1 MKNILSIFLF
11 IWGNDVFAQN
21 SIKGKIVD
29 ETGPLPG
36 ANIII
41 QGTSTG
47 ATTDMEGRFTINN
60 SPKGS
65 QTLLVSFI
73 GYEKFE
79 KKIEVTEGEN
89 NVGELKLSQGKQ
101 LGEVVIE
108 GDFRGTEAKAF
119 NMTKTSPRIVNVI
132 ASDGVGKL
140 PDRNVAEAIQR
151 VPAVAIERDQGE
163 GRYVSIR
170 GTPTDW
176 SASLINGNRLPVA
189 DENANS
195 RTLSFDVIPTDLIE
209 YIILSKALTPD
220 QEGDAIGGSLNFI
233 SRTAPRQR
241 TLTASLSG
249 GMNFQS
255 MGPAVNA
262 SVLWG
267 DRSKNKRFGYIING
281 MYYNRSYG
289 TDNYEVV
296 YGSNYN
302 HGVNRLELRDYIGT
316 RQTIG
321 ANASAE
327 YNLNDQSKIFV
338 KGVFGRMTDNEHHR
352 KTRYNWAEGAGQT
365 ISFQNIHDIM
375 ESTLFGGEVG
385 GNYKLH
391 PKWNLEYKVSS
402 YHNRFGYG
410 PVPFERGDSRNG
422 YNVVEFKRF
431 QVNFTDQIFID
442 PETGEQV
449 SPNTPGAW
457 RIKLIGDDYPGGGG
471 DDPNNIQPQYTDS
484 ITADQFIFNDAYSEL
499 NTTWERDPIVGQLDL
514 TWNVRGNLTLK
525 AGGKYRWKQGFRE
538 LSLYEWDQNFL
549 VTTNAIRLTQFD
561 NEALNTNGG
570 FLQELGSNYEDN
582 FFPFLTNGQLADFYS
597 VMDDSIRGIEMN
609 SNHPQYEEWIGSK
622 YRYDEQVVAGY
633 AMADWNVFKNKLQIT
648 GGLRLEQTY
657 LSMTADTAYM
667 GFVANRYI
675 GIPGMENEVYIS
687 VYNDTLAANFLSYRD
702 AIAVYHVPVI
712 ETTSTTKYLSV
723 LPMLHFTY
731 RLGDKA
737 NIRLAA
743 TRSLRRPNFNETKP
757 GSPVKD
763 YTNLEYNIGNRN
775 LKPSYSW
782 NFDLMGEYYF
792 GNIGMISAG
801 VFYKYVT
808 DHIFATITADVDQRT
823 GIIYKSFRN
832 ADNSYV
838 VGVEASFN
846 RRFDFLPG
854 FLSGFGFNGNYT
866 YIHSEM
872 RVPGRTKAQPLPRQ
886 AEHLFNAALFYE
898 KHGVNAR
905 LALNYKGAY
914 LYEMNLAAVADAE
927 GNPILLHDN
936 TDFDV
941 FMDDFLSM
949 DFSLSYNFKKHW
961 TVFGEANNLLNWPY
975 RLYRGNRDR
984 PVQVEYYDVRALVG
998 VKFSL

>member
-1 MKNILSIFLF
+1 MRNIFTLALLLAAFTSI
-11 IWGNDVFAQN
+11 AQTTL
-21 SIKGKIVD
+21 KGKIVD
-29 ETGPLPG
+29 EMGPLPG
-36 ANIII
+36 ANVIFK
-41 QGTSTG
+41 GTSIG
-47 ATTDMEGRFTINN
+47 ATTDLEGRFLISNP
-60 SPKGS
+60 PKGK
-65 QTLLVSFI
+65 QTLVISFI
-73 GYEKFE
+73 GYQTTEKP
-79 KKIEVTEGEN
+79 ITITEGTN
-89 NVGELKLSQGKQ
+89 DLGEQKLSQGQQ
-101 LGEVVIE
+101 LNEVVVQ
-108 GDFRGTEAKAF
+108 GDFRGTEAKAI
-119 NMTKTSPRIVNVI
+119 NMMKTAPRIANVI

-140 PDRNVAEAIQR
+140 PDRNAAEAIQR

-176 SASLINGNRLPVA
+176 SASLINGSRLPVA
-189 DENANS
+189 DEAANS
-195 RTLSFDVIPTDLIE
+195 RTLAFDVIPTDLIE

-233 SRTAPRQR
+233 SRTAPRSR

-262 SVLWG
+262 SLLWG
-267 DRSKNKRFGYIING
+267 DRSKDKRFGYIING
-281 MYYNRSYG
+281 TYYNRSYG
-289 TDNYEVV
+289 TDNYEVI

-321 ANASAE
+321 ANAAAE
-327 YNLNDQSKIFV
+327 YNITDRSKIFI
-338 KGVFGRMTDNEHHR
+338 KGIFGRMTDNEHHR

-365 ISFQNIHDIM
+365 IALQNIHNIM
-375 ESTLFGGEVG
+375 ESTLFGGEIG
-385 GNYKLH
+385 GNYEFH

-410 PVPFERGDSRNG
+410 PVPFSRGDARNG
-422 YNVVEFKRF
+422 YNVVEFKRY
-431 QVNFTDQIFID
+431 QVNFTDQIYIN
-442 PETGEQV
+442 PETGELTD
-449 SPNTPGAW
+449 PNTPGAW

-471 DDPNNIQPQYTDS
+471 DDPDNIQPQYSDS

-514 TWNVRGNLTLK
+514 SWNPRGNLQLK
-525 AGGKYRWKQGFRE
+525 AGGKYRWKQGYRE
-538 LSLYEWDQNFL
+538 LSLYDWDQNYI

-561 NEALNTNGG
+561 NEPLNTHGG

-582 FFPFLTNGQLADFYS
+582 FFPFLTNDQLADFYN
-597 VMDDSIRGIEMN
+597 VMGDSLRGREMN
-609 SNHPQYEEWIGSK
+609 STHPDYEQWIGSK
-622 YRYDEQVVAGY
+622 YSYDEQVAAGY
-633 AMADWNVFKNKLQIT
+633 AMFDWKVFKNKLQIT
-648 GGLRLEQTY
+648 GGVRLEQTW
-657 LSMTADTAYM
+657 LQMKADTAYS
-667 GFVANRYI
+667 GFVANRYR
-675 GIPGMENEVYIS
+675 GIPGMEGDIYIS
-687 VYNDTLAANFLSYRD
+687 VYQDTLAANFYQYLDTTLY
-702 AIAVYHVPVI
+702 YVPVL
-712 ETTSTTKYLSV
+712 EVNSKSKYLSV

-731 RLGDKA
+731 RIGEKA
-737 NIRLAA
+737 NIRFAV
-743 TRSLRRPNFNETKP
+743 TRSMRRPNFNETKP

-763 YTNLEYNIGNRN
+763 YTNLEYNTGNRH
-775 LKPSYSW
+775 LRPSYSW

-792 GNIGMISAG
+792 GNIGMVSVG

-832 ADNSYV
+832 ADDSYV

-846 RRFDFLPG
+846 RKFDFLPG

-866 YIHSEM
+866 YIHSRM
-872 RVPGRTKAQPLPRQ
+872 HVPGRSEAQPLPRQ
-886 AEHLFNAALFYE
+886 AEHLFNAALFFE
-898 KHGVNAR
+898 KYGVNAR
-905 LALNYKGAY
+905 LALNYKGPY
-914 LYEMNLAAVADAE
+914 LLEMNLAAVEDDN
-927 GNPILLHDN
+927 GNPVLLHDN

-949 DFSLSYNFKKHW
+949 DLSVSYTFKKHW

-975 RLYRGNRDR
+975 RLYRGNQDR
-984 PVQVEYYDVRALVG
+984 PVQVEYYSSRALIG
-998 VKFSL
+998 VKYTL